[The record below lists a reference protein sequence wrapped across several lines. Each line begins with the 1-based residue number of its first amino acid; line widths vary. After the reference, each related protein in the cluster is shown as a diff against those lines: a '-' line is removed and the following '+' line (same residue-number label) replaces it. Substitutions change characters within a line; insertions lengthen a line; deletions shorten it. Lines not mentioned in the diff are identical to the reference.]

1 MEKFTIELELI
12 FIVFFQG
19 HEFSPLIYNY
29 DGRKGTIEFVEK
41 LDQQEGTV
49 GKQAVGKLFDQPSMQ
64 TQTPE
69 PVSVHQSMIT
79 QIIPYQN
86 ENGNLGKISSADL
99 FGQVVIWNL
108 TGKK

>member
-49 GKQAVGKLFDQPSMQ
+49 GKQAVG
-64 TQTPE
+64 
-69 PVSVHQSMIT
+69 
-79 QIIPYQN
+79 
-86 ENGNLGKISSADL
+86 
-99 FGQVVIWNL
+99 
-108 TGKK
+108 